1 MAFYEKTQKPLIG
14 FEPMTY
20 ALPWRYST
28 TELKGPFIS
37 QFLTESLCIYIENLS
52 MYIYY
57 IHKLFYTL
65 EYISRLIA
73 ASGSLRNR
81 VGKWGLFNLTSFF
94 FIFE

>member
-1 MAFYEKTQKPLIG
+1 MILFYEKTQKPLIG

-37 QFLTESLCIYIENLS
+37 QFVTELLCIYIENIS

-57 IHKLFYTL
+57 IDKLVVLYTI

-73 ASGSLRNR
+73 TSGSL
-81 VGKWGLFNLTSFF
+81 
-94 FIFE
+94 

>member
-1 MAFYEKTQKPLIG
+1 MVFYEKTQKPLIG

-37 QFLTESLCIYIENLS
+37 QFLTGSLCIYIENLS

-57 IHKLFYTL
+57 IHELFYSI
-65 EYISRLIA
+65 EYRYISRLIA

-81 VGKWGLFNLTSFF
+81 VEK
-94 FIFE
+94 

>member
-1 MAFYEKTQKPLIG
+1 MIMFYKKTQKPLIG

-37 QFLTESLCIYIENLS
+37 QFLTELLCIYIENRS

-57 IHKLFYTL
+57 IESIYYIDKLVIFYPI

-73 ASGSLRNR
+73 ASGSL
-81 VGKWGLFNLTSFF
+81 
-94 FIFE
+94 

>member
-1 MAFYEKTQKPLIG
+1 
-14 FEPMTY
+14 MTY

-37 QFLTESLCIYIENLS
+37 QFLTESLCIYIENRS

-57 IHKLFYTL
+57 IDKLVVLYTI

-73 ASGSLRNR
+73 ASGSL
-81 VGKWGLFNLTSFF
+81 
-94 FIFE
+94 